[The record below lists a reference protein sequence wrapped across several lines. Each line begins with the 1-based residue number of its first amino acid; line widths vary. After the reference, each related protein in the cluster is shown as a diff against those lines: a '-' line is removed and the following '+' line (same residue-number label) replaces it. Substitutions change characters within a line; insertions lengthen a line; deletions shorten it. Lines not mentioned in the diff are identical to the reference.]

1 MMRKVFSDVI
11 GATFNLDE
19 KWERC
24 EFSQGWKQRM
34 GIVRTLLRKGRVW
47 VFDEA
52 TSGVDKGTHERLVKI
67 IFESVEAQGGGTVV
81 FVTHHGGGEELRG
94 LGFGRVVEVGGG
106 VVRGVEVGGG
116 ANIC

>member
-19 KWERC
+19 KLERC

-52 TSGVDKGTHERLVKI
+52 TSGVDKGTHERLVKV

-81 FVTHHGGGEELRG
+81 FVTHHGEGEELRG
-94 LGFGRVVEVGGG
+94 LGFGRVLEVGGG